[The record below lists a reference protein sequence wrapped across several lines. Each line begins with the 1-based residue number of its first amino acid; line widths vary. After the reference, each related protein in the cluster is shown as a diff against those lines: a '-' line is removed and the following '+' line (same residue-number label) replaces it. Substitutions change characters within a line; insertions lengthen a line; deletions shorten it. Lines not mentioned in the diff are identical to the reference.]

1 MSLPTAAKRLGCTEK
16 WLGNKVRAREFPA
29 HKVGRRWMFS
39 ESDLEEIVD
48 ICAVRPQTPLSAPAI
63 SSVTRTTARRLQKN

>member
-1 MSLPTAAKRLGCTEK
+1 MAATRLGCTEK

-39 ESDLEEIVD
+39 ESDLEEILD
-48 ICAVRPQTPLSAPAI
+48 ICAVRPHPRLSDPVV
-63 SSVTRTTARRLQKN
+63 SPVTRTTARRLQTN